1 MTERAFVA
9 LGSNLGDRAAHLD
22 RARVA
27 LTLLP
32 STRLTAV
39 SSVEETAPLGAMA
52 QPPYL
57 NQMVALDTLLAPEP
71 LLAALHAI
79 ERAQGRVRGAR
90 WGARTIDLDL
100 VRYGSRRIETASL
113 TLPHPGIETRDFWRR
128 ELAEL
133 ARALGEAA

>member
-1 MTERAFVA
+1 VA

-32 STRLTAV
+32 STRLAAV

-57 NQMVALDTLLAPEP
+57 NQMVALDTSLAPEA

-79 ERAQGRVRGAR
+79 ERAQGRRRGER
-90 WGARTIDLDL
+90 WGPRTIDLDL
-100 VRYGSRRIETASL
+100 VRYGQRRIRTTSL
-113 TLPHPGIETRDFWRR
+113 TLPHPGLATRDFWRR